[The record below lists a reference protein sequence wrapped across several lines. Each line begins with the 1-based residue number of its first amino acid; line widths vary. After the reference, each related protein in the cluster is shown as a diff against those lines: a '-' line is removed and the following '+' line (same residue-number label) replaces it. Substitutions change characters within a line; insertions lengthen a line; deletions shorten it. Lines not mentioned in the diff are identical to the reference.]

1 MPKLIK
7 TPRCGIEI
15 KNKVPDRHAFMASH
29 IGSEKVMRDYM
40 ERVDTIAEHA
50 DALQTSNG
58 ISAETAVMQAIN
70 DIIKYSKEVY
80 YSNGS
85 DWKIRPNDR
94 KSIVKYLSN
103 I

>member
-1 MPKLIK
+1 MPRLIK

-15 KNKVPDRHAFMASH
+15 NAKVPDRQAFMASH
-29 IGSEKVMRDYM
+29 IGSEKVMKQYM

-58 ISAETAVMQAIN
+58 ISAESAVMQAIS
-70 DIIKYSKEVY
+70 DMITHDREVHYSDG
-80 YSNGS
+80 SN
-85 DWKIRPNDR
+85 WRLRPNDI
-94 KSIVKYLSN
+94 KSIVKYLST